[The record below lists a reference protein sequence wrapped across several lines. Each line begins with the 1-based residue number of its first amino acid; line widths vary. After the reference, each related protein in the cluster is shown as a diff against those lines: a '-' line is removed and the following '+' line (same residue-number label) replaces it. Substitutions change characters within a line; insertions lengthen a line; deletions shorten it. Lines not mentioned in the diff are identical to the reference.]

1 MKKLVGI
8 VTKEERDEVKYLFE
22 RRNGLIELIN
32 SIDDSAAIYEKVV
45 MDLGKTTTKFQD
57 WWNHYSDIY
66 NWERTKTG
74 HWEIDFESCEIFLVE
89 S

>member
-1 MKKLVGI
+1 
-8 VTKEERDEVKYLFE
+8 
-22 RRNGLIELIN
+22 
-32 SIDDSAAIYEKVV
+32 

-74 HWEIDFESCEIFLVE
+74 HWEIDFESCEIFLIE